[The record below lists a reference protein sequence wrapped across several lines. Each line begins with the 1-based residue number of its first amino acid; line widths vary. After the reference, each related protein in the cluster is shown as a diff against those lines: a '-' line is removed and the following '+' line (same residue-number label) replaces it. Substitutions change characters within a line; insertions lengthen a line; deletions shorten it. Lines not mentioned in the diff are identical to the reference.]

1 MGRRHPSMKYLL
13 VGALWHAR
21 RVACS
26 CPGRAGCRRESMQ
39 AAESPGGVCVPA
51 ARVCVPADGPA
62 VSAEG
67 TADSRRLIALF
78 TSM

>member
-1 MGRRHPSMKYLL
+1 
-13 VGALWHAR
+13 
-21 RVACS
+21 
-26 CPGRAGCRRESMQ
+26 MQ